1 MARNK
6 HPEQTIERIVDAAF
20 ALFVEK
26 GYENT
31 SIQDIIDH
39 LGGLSKG
46 AIYHHFKSKE
56 EIFNA
61 VAQKIDRNNE
71 AFYAVIRDD
80 ASLNGLQKL
89 HRMFESAISNPNQ
102 EAIAAMSA
110 HILAEPKFVIR
121 YITEILDLVSP
132 HFIQP
137 ILEEGMRDGSIPER
151 DDVREITES
160 LLLLCNLWCNPLL
173 RTTTPGQLE
182 RQFLFIQKLYA
193 GLGFEPFPP
202 ALIKQLSQRLVTLY
216 QQNSA
221 DSLL

>member
-6 HPEQTIERIVDAAF
+6 HSEQTIERIVAAAF

-110 HILAEPKFVIR
+110 HILADPKFVIR

-173 RTTTPGQLE
+173 HTTTPGQLE

-202 ALIKQLSQRLVTLY
+202 ALIKQLSERLVTLY